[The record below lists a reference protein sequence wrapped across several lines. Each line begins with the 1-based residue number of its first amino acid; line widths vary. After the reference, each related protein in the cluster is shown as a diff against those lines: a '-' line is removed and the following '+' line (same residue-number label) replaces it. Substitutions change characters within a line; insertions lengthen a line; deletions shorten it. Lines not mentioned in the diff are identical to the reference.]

1 MRKVWILSEEERW
14 RFDAYLKSI
23 AEAAITMRE
32 LAEAMYK
39 TGLAAITLK
48 DTMKIALKK

>member
-1 MRKVWILSEEERW
+1 MRKVWILTEEERW

-39 TGLAAITLK
+39 AGLAAITLK
-48 DTMKIALKK
+48 DTMKIAKK